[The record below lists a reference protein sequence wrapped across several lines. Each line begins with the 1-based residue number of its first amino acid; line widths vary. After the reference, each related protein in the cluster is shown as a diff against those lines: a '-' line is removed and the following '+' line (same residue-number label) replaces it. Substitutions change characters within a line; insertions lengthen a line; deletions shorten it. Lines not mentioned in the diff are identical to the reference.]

1 MAYSCTNLARFQK
14 ENRDKGSYYVLSF
27 NLIQAKNDQL
37 YEPVVI
43 RNRTGART
51 PPGGLIAASP
61 QPFCILTSAE
71 NNVNQIDN
79 IHAE

>member
-1 MAYSCTNLARFQK
+1 MVFQK
-14 ENRDKGSYYVLSF
+14 EKLDKGSYFVRSF
-27 NLIQAKNDQL
+27 NLIQANDQL

-43 RNRTGART
+43 RKRTGART